1 MKRLPR
7 NFSPLTP
14 TIVMSNA
21 KLIEEL
27 KSLIIEAL
35 NLEDVTPADIETDA
49 PLFNE
54 GLGLDSIDALEL
66 GLALKKKY
74 GITITAESEDNKKHF
89 ASVAALADF
98 VAANRA

>member
-1 MKRLPR
+1 
-7 NFSPLTP
+7 
-14 TIVMSNA
+14 MSNA
-21 KLIEEL
+21 ELIEEL

-74 GITITAESEDNKKHF
+74 GITITAENEDNKKHF

>member
-1 MKRLPR
+1 
-7 NFSPLTP
+7 
-14 TIVMSNA
+14 MSNTA
-21 KLIEEL
+21 LIEEL

-74 GITITAESEDNKKHF
+74 GITINAESEDNKKHF

>member
-1 MKRLPR
+1 
-7 NFSPLTP
+7 
-14 TIVMSNA
+14 MSNA
-21 KLIEEL
+21 ALIEEL

-54 GLGLDSIDALEL
+54 VLGFEFIDALEFF
-66 GLALKKKY
+66 LAFIKKY
-74 GITITAESEDNKKHF
+74 GIIISAESEDNKKHF